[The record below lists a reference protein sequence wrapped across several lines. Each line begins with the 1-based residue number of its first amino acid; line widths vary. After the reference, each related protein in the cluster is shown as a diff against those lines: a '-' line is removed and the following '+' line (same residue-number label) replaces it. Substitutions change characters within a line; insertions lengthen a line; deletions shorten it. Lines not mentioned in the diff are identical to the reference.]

1 MKKSEYDKLIHELE
15 ILEKK
20 INALRNIRAAIA
32 DLHSMFANDS
42 YALEFLIA
50 LDKTI
55 FNWLKVM
62 FQGREKLIAR
72 KKELEKQQQQ
82 SDESSP

>member
-1 MKKSEYDKLIHELE
+1 MKKSEYDKLLHEIE

-32 DLHSMFANDS
+32 DLYNMFADDA

-50 LDKTI
+50 IDKTI

-62 FQGREKLIAR
+62 FQGREKLINR
-72 KKELEKQQQQ
+72 KKEFEKQQQQ
-82 SDESSP
+82 NNESSP

>member
-1 MKKSEYDKLIHELE
+1 MKKSEYDKLLHELE

-20 INALRNIRAAIA
+20 INALRNIRTAVA
-32 DLHSMFANDS
+32 DLHGMFSDDA

-72 KKELEKQQQQ
+72 KKQYEQQQQQ